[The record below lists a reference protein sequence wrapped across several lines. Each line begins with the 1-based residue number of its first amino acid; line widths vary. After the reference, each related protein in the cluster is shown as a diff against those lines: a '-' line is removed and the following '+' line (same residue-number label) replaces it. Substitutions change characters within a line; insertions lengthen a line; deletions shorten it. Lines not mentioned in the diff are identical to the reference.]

1 MGFSLDGRI
10 GVRFYLGIYGLD
22 LQKELDYGTLDC
34 SKDSTVTKLFECL
47 PVIENLSCW
56 RGIIECC
63 AQDGVPQELPTA
75 LVHLKYLFLED
86 ICFVYDVGLCILVL
100 LIRSSPNLE
109 KLKVEIGEHDYNFEE
124 CEANF
129 FTLKNYSHIWLKHL
143 KELEIMKFGNR
154 DNELDFVKLILDKS
168 PVLKKVT
175 IFLDEDEEVD
185 KDEEVQILGILYRS
199 ERASQVVKINVMR
212 IETS

>member
-1 MGFSLDGRI
+1 MLSL
-10 GVRFYLGIYGLD
+10 LNP
-22 LQKELDYGTLDC
+22 KSPHPPKTP
-34 SKDSTVTKLFECL
+34 T
-47 PVIENLSCW
+47 LSCW

-75 LVHLKYLFLED
+75 LVHLKYLYLED
-86 ICFVYDVGLCILVL
+86 ICFVYDVGLRILVL

-124 CEANF
+124 CEASF